1 MNDDRFDDFL
11 REVAQDYHRP
21 PETPKEAIWA
31 RIDAVRRPVG
41 TAPAGDGSEAP
52 TGTPVIEL
60 ETRRALGRRYLGP
73 LIALAAVLL
82 LGVAIGRWSFR
93 SPATVPPGTEP
104 PVLVADSGAAGLS
117 TAGRLAAS
125 EHLSRVEALLTDYRT
140 GRTDADFRAVA
151 RELLSSTR
159 LWLDAGRVDDARLR
173 ALLEDLELVLVQIT
187 RLAPS
192 GSVDERALIDQGL
205 AEREIRARLR
215 NAIPAGPT
223 A

>member
-1 MNDDRFDDFL
+1 
-11 REVAQDYHRP
+11 
-21 PETPKEAIWA
+21 
-31 RIDAVRRPVG
+31 
-41 TAPAGDGSEAP
+41 
-52 TGTPVIEL
+52 
-60 ETRRALGRRYLGP
+60 
-73 LIALAAVLL
+73 
-82 LGVAIGRWSFR
+82 
-93 SPATVPPGTEP
+93 
-104 PVLVADSGAAGLS
+104 
-117 TAGRLAAS
+117 
-125 EHLSRVEALLTDYRT
+125 LSRVEALLTDYRT